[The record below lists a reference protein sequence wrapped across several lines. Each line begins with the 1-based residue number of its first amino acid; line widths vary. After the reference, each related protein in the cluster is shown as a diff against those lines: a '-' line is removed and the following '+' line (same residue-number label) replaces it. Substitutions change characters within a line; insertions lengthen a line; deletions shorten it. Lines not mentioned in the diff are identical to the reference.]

1 MWELIR
7 ANRRKS
13 LFLFVIMGSILLI
26 TGFVLGKAYIPDG
39 GGATGLFLALCIWV
53 IWSMVSFFKG
63 DSMLLAFSRAKEVDH
78 SVHPQLYNVVE
89 EMKIAANLPTM
100 PKIYIINE
108 EAPNAFAT
116 GRKPEKSAIAVTAGL
131 LNRLNRNELQGVIA
145 HEMSHIVNRDILYM
159 TFAGIMLG
167 TIALLSE
174 IFLRGLWFGG
184 GSSRRYRSS
193 RKSDSGGGAIMIIAL
208 ALAILAPLLSRIFY
222 FTINR
227 KREYLA
233 DASAARLTRYPEG
246 LASAL
251 EKISST
257 GAKLSRANS
266 ITAPMYIVNPLQK
279 SKKALVGLFSTHPPV
294 QKRIQIL
301 RKMTHGVNYVNYQNA
316 FRMVTGKGI
325 IPSSELKDSKDI
337 AVKKPLPEAG
347 PEPSKKDKKR
357 ELGDLMRVVNGF
369 IFLVCACGLRIKI
382 PPKFKKSQVPCPR
395 CKRTIPVPLKKL
407 ATLAAVAGAG
417 TLGKEN
423 IFEKKPAIK
432 DFQQYQRRSR
442 SWETVLCNC
451 GNHVQLSPA
460 FNSPE
465 VHCGHCKKKIKI
477 IPLPG

>member
-13 LFLFVIMGSILLI
+13 LFLFIILGGILLF

-39 GGATGLFLALCIWV
+39 GGATGLFLALCIWA
-53 IWSMVSFFKG
+53 IWSVVSFFKG

-78 SVHPQLYNVVE
+78 NVHPQLYNVVE
-89 EMKIAANLPTM
+89 EMKIAANLPAM

-145 HEMSHIVNRDILYM
+145 HEISHILNRDILYM

-174 IFLRGLWFGG
+174 VFLRGLWFGG
-184 GSSRRYRSS
+184 GSSRRFRSS

-251 EKISST
+251 EKISSAGT
-257 GAKLSRANS
+257 RLSRANS
-266 ITAPMYIVNPLQK
+266 ITAPMYIVNPLK
-279 SKKALVGLFSTHPPV
+279 TTKKAVAGLFSTHPPV

-301 RKMTHGVNYVNYQNA
+301 RNMTHGVNYVNYQNA

-325 IPSSELKDSKDI
+325 IPSSELKDTKNIDL
-337 AVKKPLPEAG
+337 KKPA
-347 PEPSKKDKKR
+347 PEPGSPPSQKEKKR

-369 IFLVCACGLRIKI
+369 IFLVCVCGLRIKI
-382 PPKFKKSQVPCPR
+382 PPKFKKSRVACPR
-395 CKRTIPVPLKKL
+395 CKRNIPVPLKKL

-417 TLGKEN
+417 AVGKKD
-423 IFEKKPAIK
+423 IFDQQPASK
-432 DFQQYQRRSR
+432 DFQQYQRKSQ
-442 SWETVLCNC
+442 SWETVPCSC
-451 GNHVQLSPA
+451 GNHIQLSPA
-460 FNSPE
+460 FESPE
-465 VHCGHCKKKIKI
+465 IQCGHCKKQIKI
-477 IPLPG
+477 IPLSR